1 MVTGCA
7 QWEMDLFRYF
17 IIQYP
22 TLLVNVLL
30 VASYLHSVHFLY
42 ILFLFFIFI
51 IITKQYGMPLT
62 ANKNTSQ
69 PLNFPLK

>member
-17 IIQYP
+17 VIQYP

-30 VASYLHSVHFLY
+30 VASYLHSVQFFIY
-42 ILFLFFIFI
+42 FLFIF
-51 IITKQYGMPLT
+51 YFYNY
-62 ANKNTSQ
+62 NKTVWHA
-69 PLNFPLK
+69 LDC